1 MSTTSPTDDAPPARP
16 LVLVVDDDSDT
27 RELCDYL
34 LERAGYE
41 RAVAASGE
49 EAVSIL
55 ETRTPQLIVLDL
67 SMPGMDGWSVAAM
80 VRKHEQTARIPILV
94 MTGLNQSIENA
105 ARRAGA
111 TGFLLK
117 PLDPKSFI
125 KEVKRLCPIA

>member
-1 MSTTSPTDDAPPARP
+1 
-16 LVLVVDDDSDT
+16 VLVVDDDPET

-34 LERAGYE
+34 LERAGYD

-55 ETRTPQLIVLDL
+55 ESTAPNLIVLDL

-80 VRKHEQTARIPILV
+80 IRKHEHTARIPILV

-117 PLDPKSFI
+117 PLDPKRFI